1 VTIEL
6 GTLLALISSVV
17 AAAVGY
23 GKLQNQISGLKEER
37 DQMWK
42 EVEKL
47 RRWEQDHERE
57 SSNVRLQIE
66 RDQGAIRQTIS
77 QKDGKLDEVI
87 RRLGVIDS
95 KLDKIE
101 TREEK
106 S

>member
-1 VTIEL
+1 MTIEL

-17 AAAVGY
+17 VAAVGY

-37 DQMWK
+37 DNMWK
-42 EVEKL
+42 VIGDV
-47 RRWEQDHERE
+47 RSWEQAHERE
-57 SSNVRLQIE
+57 SAGVRLQIE
-66 RDQGAIRQTIS
+66 RDQGTIRQSIS